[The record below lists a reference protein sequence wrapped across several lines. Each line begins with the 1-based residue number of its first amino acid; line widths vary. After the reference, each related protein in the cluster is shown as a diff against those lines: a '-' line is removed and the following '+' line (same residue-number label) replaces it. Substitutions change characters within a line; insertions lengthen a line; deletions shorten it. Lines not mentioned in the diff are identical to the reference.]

1 MKNSQKPPPEEK
13 RQDLQGIRGIAIIS
27 VLGFHFLPN
36 LVPNGYVGVDQFFV
50 LSGFLMCMLLQ
61 KSYEKQSQ
69 TLFDWITNFYIRRL
83 KRILPL
89 YFLVIFLALLLI
101 YTVFPF
107 TAIDSNVTS
116 GKNALVFMSNRVG
129 QDGDDYFSMLSVAID
144 VFTHTWSLSVEV
156 QFYLLVPFLYL
167 LGRLSGKLS
176 DRLEIV
182 FYLVIA
188 SISFAYSTFGLK
200 RMEAFHSVLAR
211 VWQFS
216 IVAGCPIESEKDEAA
231 KEKLQPKG
239 FLPGDN
245 GYLKLFLQNSKSL
258 ELGFGDRWE
267 TASYPVK
274 SLVPNSKVAE
284 VRKSDFCIATLFRIG
299 TSITFCDVRRCT
311 RKFLWR

>member
-1 MKNSQKPPPEEK
+1 MKNSQKPPPKEK

-129 QDGDDYFSMLSVAID
+129 QDGDDYFSMDPKMRKVSRNTPRIQKCAKYRKIRRGSRNAQSIEKCAKNRRRANFSGTRLKPWHCSSALAHFLKNWNKSRTQKSLSVAID

-182 FYLVIA
+182 FYLVIGN
-188 SISFAYSTFGLK
+188 FF
-200 RMEAFHSVLAR
+200 
-211 VWQFS
+211 
-216 IVAGCPIESEKDEAA
+216 
-231 KEKLQPKG
+231 
-239 FLPGDN
+239 
-245 GYLKLFLQNSKSL
+245 
-258 ELGFGDRWE
+258 
-267 TASYPVK
+267 
-274 SLVPNSKVAE
+274 
-284 VRKSDFCIATLFRIG
+284 
-299 TSITFCDVRRCT
+299 
-311 RKFLWR
+311 